1 VFKEGRRE
9 KRLLYIARTGV
20 FADMLAD
27 ELARSLAR
35 SEKPLFKNKSLELYM
50 TF

>member
-1 VFKEGRRE
+1 MFNEGRRE
-9 KRLLYIARTGV
+9 KRLLYIVRIDV

-35 SEKPLFKNKSLELYM
+35 SEEPFLKNKSLEL
-50 TF
+50 